1 MWENRLSRKCEN
13 FCPWEFFFSCKVKIL
28 CVYTNYFVLV
38 DDCAEWFLR
47 ADSAKHPF
55 GGKSSAAAGETPSVP
70 SAPPGCTAS
79 APRGALSITWSWLP
93 AASKLFPGQV
103 PHAPRPSRGPGRL
116 SSNTPGSPDGC
127 VWEFPQQT
135 WLRTGSRFL
144 CFPGF
149 RSAAACLGLHSLCSK
164 GDNQAHEWF
173 PHKAATGT
181 ARATMSPSI
190 ALWNN
195 CYFLYKPIFFQNTLK
210 VVLFIVWQIN
220 FKKNWW

>member
-127 VWEFPQQT
+127 VWEFPSKPGCGQALAFFVSLVSDQPLPA
-135 WLRTGSRFL
+135 WVCIL
-144 CFPGF
+144 CVP
-149 RSAAACLGLHSLCSK
+149 
-164 GDNQAHEWF
+164 
-173 PHKAATGT
+173 
-181 ARATMSPSI
+181 RATIRLTSDSRTRLQQVQRGPPCLL
-190 ALWNN
+190 ALLFEIIVTFYIN
-195 CYFLYKPIFFQNTLK
+195 PFF
-210 VVLFIVWQIN
+210 FRIP
-220 FKKNWW
+220 